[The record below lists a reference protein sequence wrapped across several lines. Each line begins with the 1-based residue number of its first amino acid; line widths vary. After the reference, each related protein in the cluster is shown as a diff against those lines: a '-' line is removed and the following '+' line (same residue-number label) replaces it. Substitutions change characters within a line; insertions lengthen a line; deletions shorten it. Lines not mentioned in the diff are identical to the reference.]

1 MGNCTLMAFIN
12 CLFLRDTR
20 VWVISSRVHQG
31 ASWQQTRRDDF
42 ISIKECKKRG
52 MATPA
57 AEGVNQSEW
66 GQSPWVE
73 VEQDS
78 VCVCVCGVCG
88 EWVWVLCQKEP
99 VCCLPALLPTTLTL
113 NHISD
118 SSTCLILSLSISFC
132 VVPFLLYFLSSLS
145 CSLPVTITL
154 YKPWDSSLSFQH
166 EPESWSPWFHEH
178 L

>member
-78 VCVCVCGVCG
+78 VCVCVCVC
-88 EWVWVLCQKEP
+88 VWVS
-99 VCCLPALLPTTLTL
+99 V
-113 NHISD
+113 S
-118 SSTCLILSLSISFC
+118 
-132 VVPFLLYFLSSLS
+132 VVPERACLLSASLAANYTHSKPYQWQLYLSNSFSVNLFLCCSFSSLFPFI
-145 CSLPVTITL
+145 SLLFLACNDYTL
-154 YKPWDSSLSFQH
+154 
-166 EPESWSPWFHEH
+166 
-178 L
+178 